1 MNGRRW
7 SGAWFQER
15 PLSARPY
22 RCVRGDLSG
31 RFLRHEESRA
41 VKAPLSVSFLS
52 TIGNTIRTISN
63 GPGHLLEIGDA
74 PLRGIAYQRCPALL
88 CCCCLWT
95 TPRLT
100 GGDHTALRFLPFHF
114 TKRNL
119 FHSSIHTEFGQQ

>member
-1 MNGRRW
+1 MNGRRR
-7 SGAWFQER
+7 SVAWFQER
-15 PLSARPY
+15 PLSAPPY

-52 TIGNTIRTISN
+52 TGGNPIRTIGN

-74 PLRGIAYQRCPALL
+74 PFRTIAYQRCPALL

-100 GGDHTALRFLPFHF
+100 GGGHTVLRFLPFYLAE
-114 TKRNL
+114 RQR
-119 FHSSIHTEFGQQ
+119 FH